1 MRKIMQILLGIV
13 AIILVFLVVLTTLT
27 QHSSYQ
33 KQFAAGTVPNPTPD
47 GFLKG
52 LTDFYQAGWQG
63 KKVDAATANGINV
76 FSDGNGVVEK
86 FPFKTYVGKGLQ
98 DKNLDVFK
106 IDYAGTASPWY
117 ARPILDEIV
126 EIAPGKYLGKISYRL
141 IPGYPFALWYF
152 KLEK

>member
-1 MRKIMQILLGIV
+1 MKKVIQVLAGLIGGVLILLI
-13 AIILVFLVVLTTLT
+13 ALTFAT

-33 KQFAAGTVPNPTPD
+33 KQFLAGTVPNPPPD

-52 LTDFYQAGWQG
+52 STDFYHASWQG
-63 KKVDAATANGINV
+63 KKIAAQG
-76 FSDGNGVVEK
+76 SNGVNIFLKDGKEVEK
-86 FPFKTYVGKGLQ
+86 YPFMTYVRKGLR
-98 DKNLDVFK
+98 DKNLDVYK
-106 IDYAGTASPWY
+106 IDYRNSENPWY

-126 EIAPGKYLGKISYRL
+126 EVAPGKYLGKINYRL

>member
-1 MRKIMQILLGIV
+1 MRKIMQIVLGLI
-13 AIILVFLVVLTTLT
+13 AALLVFLVIVTVATE
-27 QHSSYQ
+27 HSSHQ
-33 KQFAAGTVPNPTPD
+33 KEFLAGTVPSTATD

-52 LTDFYQAGWQG
+52 SADFYQASWQG
-63 KKVDAATANGINV
+63 KKIDAATSSGINI
-76 FSDGNGVVEK
+76 FQKDGKDVERY
-86 FPFKTYVGKGLQ
+86 PFKTYVGKGLR
-98 DKNLDVFK
+98 DKNTKVFK

-126 EIAPGKYLGKISYRL
+126 EVAPGKYLGKIHYRL